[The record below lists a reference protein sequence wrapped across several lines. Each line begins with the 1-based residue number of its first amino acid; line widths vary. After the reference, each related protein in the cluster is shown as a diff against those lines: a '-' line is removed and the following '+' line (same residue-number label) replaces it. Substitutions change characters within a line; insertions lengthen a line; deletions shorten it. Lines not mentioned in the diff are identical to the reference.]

1 MPDSVILDSV
11 VPDSTF
17 ACYAQFRC
25 ARFPQA
31 LATSA
36 FELMGNAVYEAEI
49 VKRGMNSIALQ
60 PLVADQAFMSR
71 MKAMYV
77 PFHMGYGSLICY

>member
-1 MPDSVILDSV
+1 MSLCFVLILCRSSGNQWGRAEVSVSGGTFQSS
-11 VPDSTF
+11 STKG
-17 ACYAQFRC
+17 
-25 ARFPQA
+25 

-60 PLVADQAFMSR
+60 PHVADHAYIPH
-71 MKAMYV
+71 MKAVHV
-77 PFHMGYGSLICY
+77 PFD